1 MNSTTK
7 KTLKTEM
14 RKAEIGAEDGGQ
26 RMGLRPDWW
35 GTLPAGERS
44 VIRAVAVVLREA
56 KASGSLEMAWAA
68 AKWERALGCFIKV
81 RLVAEKQKAER
92 RNQRTEDGGRKIGCG
107 RLVAPV

>member
-14 RKAEIGAEDGGQ
+14 RKAEIGAEDGVQ

-56 KASGSLEMAWAA
+56 KASGSLEMARAA

-81 RLVAEKQKAER
+81 RLKGERQKAQARVR
-92 RNQRTEDGGRKIGCG
+92 RLDCRRW
-107 RLVAPV
+107 VAPV